1 MCIGD
6 GLSRIARAL
15 HANIHFGNSVNLL
28 FADLTIIK
36 FIFIYVSKSIAFELI
51 ASVFPT
57 KIEG

>member
-6 GLSRIARAL
+6 DLSRIARAL

-36 FIFIYVSKSIAFELI
+36 FIFIYVFKSIAFESDRI
-51 ASVFPT
+51 SVSH
-57 KIEG
+57 